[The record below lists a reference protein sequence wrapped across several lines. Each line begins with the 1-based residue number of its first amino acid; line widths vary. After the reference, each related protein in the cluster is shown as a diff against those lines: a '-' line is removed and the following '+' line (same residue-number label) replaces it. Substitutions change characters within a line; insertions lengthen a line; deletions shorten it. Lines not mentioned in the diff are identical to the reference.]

1 MSATDEPAT
10 PPDVSDLLGRVA
22 AGERGSADRLLEAV
36 YDQLRKVA
44 QRRMQNERPGHSLQ
58 ATALVH
64 EAYLRLVR
72 GSEVTWSGR
81 AEFYVAAARAMERIL
96 VEHARA
102 RGRLKRGG
110 DRPPVVS
117 DVVDLAQDE
126 HLDEVVALKEAVDKL
141 AVDDPRAAL
150 VTRLRF
156 YAGLTVEETAAALGV
171 SERTVM
177 REWEY
182 ARAWL
187 RDALTPPD

>member
-1 MSATDEPAT
+1 MGSSDESNK
-10 PPDVSDLLGRVA
+10 PPDISDLLTRVA
-22 AGERGSADRLLEAV
+22 AGGRESADRLLEAV

-44 QRRMQNERPGHSLQ
+44 QRRLQDERPGHSLQ

-72 GSEVTWSGR
+72 GQEVAWSSR

-96 VEHARA
+96 IEHARA

-110 DRPPVVS
+110 DRSPAAA
-117 DVVDLAQDE
+117 DVVDLARDE
-126 HLDEVVALKEAVDKL
+126 NLEEVVALKEAIDKL
-141 AVDDPRAAL
+141 AADDARAAL

-156 YAGLTVEETAAALGV
+156 YAGLTVEETAAALEI

-187 RDALTPPD
+187 RDAMTP